1 MYVCVRASV
10 CVCSMCVCA
19 GLCATAEATHTL
31 DNVVTAAV
39 FHAPMFALN
48 ADAEANACEPT
59 MCGPP

>member
-1 MYVCVRASV
+1 MYVCARARV
-10 CVCSMCVCA
+10 CNSCVCA

-39 FHAPMFALN
+39 FHAPIFALK